1 MDNYI
6 ILLIGVLIGSS
17 FGILTFALISAGKFD
32 DLRREIED
40 LRVTRFLLKEE
51 IFKLDKMTRARKPT
65 PRKYRKK
72 QK

>member
-17 FGILTFALISAGKFD
+17 LGILSFALISAGKFED
-32 DLRREIED
+32 LNKEIGDLRA
-40 LRVTRFLLKEE
+40 TRILLKEE
-51 IFKLDKMTRARKPT
+51 IIKLDNMTKARKPT
-65 PRKYRKK
+65 LRKYRKR

>member
-1 MDNYI
+1 MSNYI

-17 FGILTFALISAGKFD
+17 LGILSFALISAGKLA

-51 IFKLDKMTRARKPT
+51 IFRMEKNYKPSKPT

-72 QK
+72 RK

>member
-1 MDNYI
+1 MSNYI

-17 FGILTFALISAGKFD
+17 LGILSFALISAGKFA
-32 DLRREIED
+32 DLWREIED
-40 LRVTRFLLKEE
+40 LRATRILLKEE
-51 IFKLDKMTRARKPT
+51 IIKLDNMTKARKPT

>member
-17 FGILTFALISAGKFD
+17 LGILGFALISAGKFED
-32 DLRREIED
+32 LHKEIGDLRT
-40 LRVTRFLLKEE
+40 TRILLKEE
-51 IFKLDKMTRARKPT
+51 IIKLDNMTKARKPT